1 MNIDTITE
9 LAQAHITGYMGLLL
23 YWLPLVVCVFG
34 YTLRTWLNYQSD
46 LLERELAEKSRRE
59 AVGTPAEKQP
69 PWVSS
74 IRIYAPTDTIGTLIG
89 RALVSVVPVA
99 NLWASVFDLGPKIFG
114 RFFKWIGNVFDQPLV
129 PRIKKDSQQ

>member
-1 MNIDTITE
+1 MNINTITE
-9 LAQAHITGYMGLLL
+9 LAQANATGWLGLLL
-23 YWLPLVVCVFG
+23 YWLPLAVCLIGYVV
-34 YTLRTWLNYQSD
+34 RTWRNYQKD
-46 LLERELAEKSRRE
+46 IKARA
-59 AVGTPAEKQP
+59 AD
-69 PWVSS
+69 S
-74 IRIYAPTDTIGTLIG
+74 IYTPTDTIGTLIG